1 MQNRITFSNVIGV
14 LLENK
19 KKTYAQYRMIEDIF
33 FDCLSNMDLFEKDDF
48 EKNVTYSRW
57 CTGDRPIPKEILS
70 FYDNAG
76 FDGIQNNIQ
85 DDVIP
90 NLINVPAT
98 RELLLEL
105 VADSVD
111 VIGTKKAD
119 EFARITDDAELITA
133 LIRYAILNDHDSKHT
148 LLSPDLSDIL
158 LSNRLPS
165 ANCYFIGRKE
175 ELKAVAKALQDHNPV
190 FITGTA
196 GMGKSELVK
205 TYAKKNEKKYTNIIH
220 LFYGGDLKKCV
231 AHMEFSDDTAD
242 MSEEILFDKHMRI
255 LKKLHSDSLIIID
268 NFNVLPKE
276 DAFFKEFIKL
286 NCKILV
292 TSRCNISQ
300 YETIKISEMDADTE
314 LIELFYKHCPSAKSS
329 QDVVKEIIQTVGCH
343 TLTVCLSA
351 LSLTASG
358 MEPEELLAELKTC
371 GLNITSGEDVELY
384 KDDDFTDG
392 LMIEHLS
399 KLLQLGKLSNQQ
411 LDILR
416 NLSLLPVSG
425 VIKNSFKN
433 WMKLDNLTDVNH
445 LIKYGFINEDTDNKK
460 ISLHPL
466 LQEVIA
472 IETMPTV
479 TACSTLL
486 DNLHL
491 ICLAHGL
498 ELRRPE
504 NVIASLISVT
514 ERIIVDDGAYFL
526 LFLQDVFPYLDKYL
540 VSDYLPKLTERISYV
555 MEEYK
560 LESPCDKALLLDYKA
575 ECFLLK
581 KDYGNA
587 VKKREKAIN
596 IMEKLHTKDA
606 DMRTTNLLSNL
617 YNNLSN
623 TYLLMKQ
630 GNEAAK
636 ALRTAFNIRIE
647 YAHLGLTE
655 SHDSLQQMM
664 NLINMLLL
672 AKDVDNAKI
681 VLEQYETL
689 VLEHLSDTSLDYGIC
704 KLSQGI
710 IDMMERKPEAAEINL
725 LGAESIIGNAVGTD
739 NDYMRTTYR
748 YLNNL
753 YARWKK
759 PEKAIEY
766 RDKFLGVNRGISRT
780 KSSRRRGESMKVF
793 L

>member
-1 MQNRITFSNVIGV
+1 MQH
-14 LLENK
+14 
-19 KKTYAQYRMIEDIF
+19 
-33 FDCLSNMDLFEKDDF
+33 DLFEKDDF

-85 DDVIP
+85 DDIIP

-111 VIGTKKAD
+111 VIGTEKAD
-119 EFARITDDAELITA
+119 EFAGITDDSELITA

-165 ANCYFIGRKE
+165 ANRYFIGRKE
-175 ELKAVAKALQDHNPV
+175 ELKAITKALQEHNPV

-196 GMGKSELVK
+196 GMGKSELAK

-220 LFYGGDLKKCV
+220 LFYGGDLKKCI

-242 MSEEILFDKHMRI
+242 MSEEMLFDKHMRI

-276 DAFFKEFIKL
+276 EAFFKEFIKL

-300 YETIKISEMDADTE
+300 YETIKISETAADTE
-314 LIELFYKHCPSAKSS
+314 LVELFYKHCPSAKSS
-329 QDVVKEIIQTVGCH
+329 
-343 TLTVCLSA
+343 
-351 LSLTASG
+351 
-358 MEPEELLAELKTC
+358 
-371 GLNITSGEDVELY
+371 EDVELY
-384 KDDDFTDG
+384 KDNDFTDG
-392 LMIEHLS
+392 LMIEHLR

-416 NLSLLPVSG
+416 NLSLLPVAG
-425 VIKNSFKN
+425 VLKNSFKN

-460 ISLHPL
+460 MSLHPL

-472 IETMPTV
+472 IETVPTD
-479 TACSTLL
+479 TACRTML
-486 DNLHL
+486 DSLHL

-504 NVIASLISVT
+504 NIIASLISMS
-514 ERIIVDDGAYFL
+514 ERIIMDEGAYFL
-526 LFLQDVFPYLDKYL
+526 LFLQDMFPYLDKYL

-587 VKKREKAIN
+587 VKKREKAIS
-596 IMEKLHTKDA
+596 ILEKLHNKEA
-606 DMRTTNLLSNL
+606 DMRTANLLSNL

-623 TYLLMKQ
+623 TYLLMKR

-636 ALRTAFNIRIE
+636 ALRTAFDIRME

-672 AKDVDNAKI
+672 AKNVDNAKI

-704 KLSQGI
+704 KLSWGI
-710 IDMMERKPEAAEINL
+710 TDMMEGKPELAEMNL

-739 NDYMRTTYR
+739 NDYMKTTYR

-766 RDKFLGVNRGISRT
+766 RDKFLGENRGISKT
-780 KSSRRRGESMKVF
+780 
-793 L
+793 

>member
-175 ELKAVAKALQDHNPV
+175 ELKAVAKTLQDHNPV

-242 MSEEILFDKHMRI
+242 MSEEMLFDKHMRI

-780 KSSRRRGESMKVF
+780 KSSRRR
-793 L
+793 

>member
-242 MSEEILFDKHMRI
+242 MSEEMLFDKHMRI

-617 YNNLSN
+617 YNNFSN

-780 KSSRRRGESMKVF
+780 KSSRRR
-793 L
+793 

>member
-242 MSEEILFDKHMRI
+242 MSEEMLFDKHMRI
-255 LKKLHSDSLIIID
+255 LKNLHSDSLIIID

-780 KSSRRRGESMKVF
+780 KSSRRR
-793 L
+793 

>member
-19 KKTYAQYRMIEDIF
+19 KKTYAQYQMIEDIF
-33 FDCLSNMDLFEKDDF
+33 YDCLYNMDLFEKEDF

-57 CTGDRPIPKEILS
+57 CTGERLIPKEILS
-70 FYDNAG
+70 FYDNCG
-76 FDGIQNNIQ
+76 FDGIQNNIHE
-85 DDVIP
+85 DVIP
-90 NLINVPAT
+90 NLINVTAT
-98 RELLLEL
+98 RKLLLKL

-111 VIGTKKAD
+111 VIGTEKAD
-119 EFARITDDAELITA
+119 EFAGITDDAELITA

-148 LLSPDLSDIL
+148 LLSPDLSDNL

-165 ANCYFIGRKE
+165 ANRCFIGRKE
-175 ELKAVAKALQDHNPV
+175 ELKAVAKALQEHNLV

-196 GMGKSELVK
+196 GMGKSELAK

-220 LFYGGDLKKCV
+220 LFYDGDLKKCID
-231 AHMEFSDDTAD
+231 HMEFSDDTAD
-242 MSEEILFDKHMRI
+242 MSEEMLFDKHMRI

-300 YETIKISEMDADTE
+300 YKTVKISEMDADTE
-314 LIELFYKHCPSAKSS
+314 LVELFYKHCTSAKNSE
-329 QDVVKEIIQTVGCH
+329 DVVKDIIQTVGCH

-351 LSLTASG
+351 LSLTASS
-358 MEPEELLAELKTC
+358 MEPEEMLAELRSC
-371 GLNITSGEDVELY
+371 GLNIASGEDVELY
-384 KDDDFTDG
+384 KDSVFTDG
-392 LMIEHLS
+392 LMIEHLRR
-399 KLLQLGKLSNQQ
+399 LLQLGKLSNHQ

-416 NLSLLPVSG
+416 NLSLLPVAG
-425 VIKNSFKN
+425 ILKNSFKN
-433 WMKLDNLTDVNH
+433 WMRLDNIADVNH

-472 IETMPTV
+472 IETIPTV
-479 TACSTLL
+479 TACRTLL
-486 DNLHL
+486 NSLHL
-491 ICLAHGL
+491 VCLAHGL

-504 NVIASLISVT
+504 NIIAALISVS
-514 ERIIVDDGAYFL
+514 ERIIIDDGAYFL
-526 LFLQDVFPYLDKYL
+526 LFLQDMFPYLDKYL
-540 VSDYLPKLTERISYV
+540 VSDYLPKLTDRISYL

-560 LESPCDKALLLDYKA
+560 LDSPCDRALLLDYKA

-596 IMEKLHTKDA
+596 IMEKLHTKDS
-606 DMRTTNLLSNL
+606 DTRTANLLSNL

-623 TYLLMKQ
+623 TYLLMKRE
-630 GNEAAK
+630 NEAAK
-636 ALRTAFNIRIE
+636 ALRTAFDIRME
-647 YAHLGLTE
+647 YAHLGLTK

-664 NLINMLLL
+664 NLINILLL

-689 VLEHLSDTSLDYGIC
+689 VLDHLSDTSLDYGTC
-704 KLSQGI
+704 KLSRGI
-710 IDMMERKPEAAEINL
+710 IDMMEGTPESAEVNL
-725 LGAESIIGNAVGTD
+725 LAAESIIGNAVGTD
-739 NDYMRTTYR
+739 NDYMKTTYR

-753 YARWKK
+753 YARWKN

-766 RDKFLGVNRGISRT
+766 RDKFLGVKQSVLNQL
-780 KSSRRRGESMKVF
+780 E
-793 L
+793 

>member
-19 KKTYAQYRMIEDIF
+19 KKTYAQYQMIEDIF
-33 FDCLSNMDLFEKDDF
+33 YDYLCNMDLFEKDDF

-85 DDVIP
+85 DDIIS

-105 VADSVD
+105 VADSAD
-111 VIGTKKAD
+111 VIGTEKAD
-119 EFARITDDAELITA
+119 EFAGITDDAELITA

-148 LLSPDLSDIL
+148 LLSPDLSDVL

-165 ANCYFIGRKE
+165 ANRYFIGRKE
-175 ELKAVAKALQDHNPV
+175 ELKAVAKTLQEHNLV

-196 GMGKSELVK
+196 GMGKSELAK

-220 LFYGGDLKKCV
+220 LFYDGDLKKCI

-242 MSEEILFDKHMRI
+242 MSEEMLFDKHMRI
-255 LKKLHSDSLIIID
+255 LKKLHPDSLIIID
-268 NFNVLPKE
+268 NFNVLPKA
-276 DAFFKEFIKL
+276 DALFKEFIKL

-314 LIELFYKHCPSAKSS
+314 LVELFYKHCPSAKSS
-329 QDVVKEIIQTVGCH
+329 EDVVKEIIQTVGCH

-351 LSLTASG
+351 LSVTASG

-371 GLNITSGEDVELY
+371 GLNIASGEDVELY

-392 LMIEHLS
+392 LMIEHLR

-416 NLSLLPVSG
+416 NLSLLPVAG

-472 IETMPTV
+472 IETIPTV
-479 TACSTLL
+479 TACRTLL
-486 DNLHL
+486 DSLHL

-504 NVIASLISVT
+504 NIIASLISVS

-526 LFLQDVFPYLDKYL
+526 LFLQDMFPYLDKYL

-587 VKKREKAIN
+587 VKKREKAIS
-596 IMEKLHTKDA
+596 ILEKLHNKDA
-606 DMRTTNLLSNL
+606 DMRTANLLSNL

-623 TYLLMKQ
+623 TYLLMKR

-636 ALRTAFNIRIE
+636 ALRTAFYIRME

-710 IDMMERKPEAAEINL
+710 IDMIEGKPEPAEINL
-725 LGAESIIGNAVGTD
+725 LGAESIIGTAVGTD
-739 NDYMRTTYR
+739 NDYMKTTYR

-780 KSSRRRGESMKVF
+780 
-793 L
+793 

>member
-242 MSEEILFDKHMRI
+242 MSEEMLFDKHMRI

-739 NDYMRTTYR
+739 NDYMRTTYQ

-780 KSSRRRGESMKVF
+780 KSSRRR
-793 L
+793 

>member
-1 MQNRITFSNVIGV
+1 
-14 LLENK
+14 
-19 KKTYAQYRMIEDIF
+19 
-33 FDCLSNMDLFEKDDF
+33 MD
-48 EKNVTYSRW
+48 
-57 CTGDRPIPKEILS
+57 
-70 FYDNAG
+70 
-76 FDGIQNNIQ
+76 
-85 DDVIP
+85 
-90 NLINVPAT
+90 
-98 RELLLEL
+98 
-105 VADSVD
+105 
-111 VIGTKKAD
+111 
-119 EFARITDDAELITA
+119 
-133 LIRYAILNDHDSKHT
+133 
-148 LLSPDLSDIL
+148 
-158 LSNRLPS
+158 
-165 ANCYFIGRKE
+165 
-175 ELKAVAKALQDHNPV
+175 
-190 FITGTA
+190 
-196 GMGKSELVK
+196 
-205 TYAKKNEKKYTNIIH
+205 EKKYTNIIH
-220 LFYGGDLKKCV
+220 LFYGGDLKKCI

-242 MSEEILFDKHMRI
+242 MSEEMLFDKHMRI

-276 DAFFKEFIKL
+276 EAFFKEFIKL

-300 YETIKISEMDADTE
+300 YETIKISETAADTE
-314 LIELFYKHCPSAKSS
+314 LVELFYKHCPSAKSS
-329 QDVVKEIIQTVGCH
+329 
-343 TLTVCLSA
+343 
-351 LSLTASG
+351 
-358 MEPEELLAELKTC
+358 
-371 GLNITSGEDVELY
+371 EDVELY
-384 KDDDFTDG
+384 KDNDFTDG
-392 LMIEHLS
+392 LMIEHLR

-416 NLSLLPVSG
+416 NLSLLPVAG
-425 VIKNSFKN
+425 VLKNSFKN

-460 ISLHPL
+460 MSLHPL

-472 IETMPTV
+472 IETVPTD
-479 TACSTLL
+479 TACRTML
-486 DNLHL
+486 DSLHL

-504 NVIASLISVT
+504 NIIASLISMS
-514 ERIIVDDGAYFL
+514 ERIIMDEGAYFL
-526 LFLQDVFPYLDKYL
+526 LFLQDMFPYLDKYL

-596 IMEKLHTKDA
+596 IMETLHNKDA
-606 DMRTTNLLSNL
+606 DMRTANLLSNL

-623 TYLLMKQ
+623 TYLLMKR

-636 ALRTAFNIRIE
+636 ALRTAFDIRME

-672 AKDVDNAKI
+672 AKDVNNAKI

-704 KLSQGI
+704 KLSRGI
-710 IDMMERKPEAAEINL
+710 TDMMEGKPEPAEMNL

-739 NDYMRTTYR
+739 NDYMKTTYR

-766 RDKFLGVNRGISRT
+766 RDKYFNTNRIT
-780 KSSRRRGESMKVF
+780 TNKNA
-793 L
+793 

>member
-19 KKTYAQYRMIEDIF
+19 KKTYAQYQMIEDIF
-33 FDCLSNMDLFEKDDF
+33 YDCLGNMDLFEKEDF

-57 CTGDRPIPKEILS
+57 CTGERPIPKEILS
-70 FYDNAG
+70 FYDNCG
-76 FDGIQNNIQ
+76 FDGIQDNIQ

-98 RELLLEL
+98 RKLLLEL
-105 VADSVD
+105 VMDSMD

-119 EFARITDDAELITA
+119 EFAQITDDAELITA
-133 LIRYAILNDHDSKHT
+133 LIRYAILNDHDSRHT

-158 LSNRLPS
+158 LSNKLPS
-165 ANCYFIGRKE
+165 VNRYFLGRKE
-175 ELKAVAKALQDHNPV
+175 EIKVVSKALQENNLV

-196 GMGKSELVK
+196 GMGKSELAKV
-205 TYAKKNEKKYTNIIH
+205 YAKKNEKKYTNIIH
-220 LFYGGDLKKCV
+220 LFYDGDLKKCV
-231 AHMEFSDDTAD
+231 AQMEFSDDTTD
-242 MSEEILFDKHMRI
+242 MSEDMLLDRHMKP

-276 DAFFKEFIKL
+276 DAFFKEFIKM

-300 YETIKISEMDADTE
+300 FETVKVSEMDADTE
-314 LIELFYKHCPSAKSS
+314 LVELFYKHCPSAKSS
-329 QDVVKEIIQTVGCH
+329 EEVVKDIIQTVGCH

-358 MEPEELLAELKTC
+358 MEPEELLTELRTC
-371 GLNITSGEDVELY
+371 GLNIASGEDVELY

-392 LMIEHLS
+392 LMIEHLR

-411 LDILR
+411 LDILC
-416 NLSLLPVSG
+416 NLSLLPVAG
-425 VIKNSFKN
+425 ILKNSFKN
-433 WMKLDNLTDVNH
+433 WMRLDNLTDVNH

-466 LQEVIA
+466 LQEVIS
-472 IETMPTV
+472 IETIPTI
-479 TACSTLL
+479 TACRTLL
-486 DNLHL
+486 NSLHL
-491 ICLAHGL
+491 VCLAHGL

-504 NVIASLISVT
+504 NIIASLISVS

-526 LFLQDVFPYLDKYL
+526 LFLQDMFPYLDKYL
-540 VSDYLPKLTERISYV
+540 VSDYLPKLTDRISYL

-560 LESPCDKALLLDYKA
+560 LESPCDRALLLDYKA

-581 KDYGNA
+581 KDYANA
-587 VKKREKAIN
+587 VKEREKAIN
-596 IMEKLHTKDA
+596 IMEKMHTKDA
-606 DMRTTNLLSNL
+606 DMRTANLLSNL
-617 YNNLSN
+617 YNNFSN
-623 TYLLMKQ
+623 TYLLMKR
-630 GNEAAK
+630 GNEAAN
-636 ALRTAFNIRIE
+636 ALRTAFDIRME
-647 YAHLGLTE
+647 YTHLGLTE

-664 NLINMLLL
+664 NLINILLM

-681 VLEQYETL
+681 VLEQYESL

-704 KLSQGI
+704 KLSKGI
-710 IDMMERKPEAAEINL
+710 IDMMEGTTESAEVNL
-725 LGAESIIGNAVGTD
+725 LAAESIIGNAVGTD
-739 NDYMRTTYR
+739 NDYMKTTYR

-753 YARWKK
+753 YAQRKK

-766 RDKFLGVNRGISRT
+766 RDCLLYTSPSPRD
-780 KSSRRRGESMKVF
+780 
-793 L
+793 

>member
-19 KKTYAQYRMIEDIF
+19 KKTYAQYQMIEDIF
-33 FDCLSNMDLFEKDDF
+33 YDCLCNMDLFEKDDF
-48 EKNVTYSRW
+48 EKNVAYSRW

-85 DDVIP
+85 DDIIP

-111 VIGTKKAD
+111 VIGTEKAD

-133 LIRYAILNDHDSKHT
+133 LIRYAILNNHDSKHT

-158 LSNRLPS
+158 LSNKLPS
-165 ANCYFIGRKE
+165 ADRYFIGRKE
-175 ELKAVAKALQDHNPV
+175 ELKAIAKALQEHNPV

-196 GMGKSELVK
+196 GMGKSELAK

-220 LFYGGDLKKCV
+220 LFYGGDLKKCI

-242 MSEEILFDKHMRI
+242 MSEEMLFDKHMRI

-276 DAFFKEFIKL
+276 DAFFKEFVKL
-286 NCKILV
+286 NCKVLV

-300 YETIKISEMDADTE
+300 FETVNISEMDTDTE
-314 LIELFYKHCPSAKSS
+314 LVKLFYKHCPSAKDSE
-329 QDVVKEIIQTVGCH
+329 DVVKKIIQTVGCH
-343 TLTVCLSA
+343 TLTICLSA

-358 MEPEELLAELKTC
+358 MEPEEMLAELKTC

-392 LMIEHLS
+392 LMIEHLR

-416 NLSLLPVSG
+416 NLSLLPVAG
-425 VIKNSFKN
+425 VLKNIFKN
-433 WMKLDNLTDVNH
+433 WMKLDNLMDVNH

-472 IETMPTV
+472 IETIATV
-479 TACSTLL
+479 TACRTLL
-486 DNLHL
+486 DSLHL

-504 NVIASLISVT
+504 NIIASLIGVS

-526 LFLQDVFPYLDKYL
+526 LFLQDMFPYLDKYL

-555 MEEYK
+555 MAEHK

-587 VKKREKAIN
+587 VKKREKAIS
-596 IMEKLHTKDA
+596 ILEKLHNKDA
-606 DMRTTNLLSNL
+606 DMRTANLLSNL
-617 YNNLSN
+617 YNCSPAN
-623 TYLLMKQ
+623 
-630 GNEAAK
+630 
-636 ALRTAFNIRIE
+636 
-647 YAHLGLTE
+647 
-655 SHDSLQQMM
+655 
-664 NLINMLLL
+664 
-672 AKDVDNAKI
+672 
-681 VLEQYETL
+681 
-689 VLEHLSDTSLDYGIC
+689 
-704 KLSQGI
+704 
-710 IDMMERKPEAAEINL
+710 
-725 LGAESIIGNAVGTD
+725 
-739 NDYMRTTYR
+739 
-748 YLNNL
+748 
-753 YARWKK
+753 
-759 PEKAIEY
+759 
-766 RDKFLGVNRGISRT
+766 
-780 KSSRRRGESMKVF
+780 
-793 L
+793 

>member
-242 MSEEILFDKHMRI
+242 MSEEMLFDKHMRI

-725 LGAESIIGNAVGTD
+725 LGAESIIENAVGTD

-780 KSSRRRGESMKVF
+780 KSSRRR
-793 L
+793 

>member
-19 KKTYAQYRMIEDIF
+19 KKTYAQYQMIEDIF
-33 FDCLSNMDLFEKDDF
+33 YDCLYNMDLFEKEDF

-57 CTGDRPIPKEILS
+57 CTGERPIPKEILS
-70 FYDNAG
+70 FYDNCG
-76 FDGIQNNIQ
+76 FEGIQDNIQ

-98 RELLLEL
+98 RKLLLEL
-105 VADSVD
+105 VMDSVD

-119 EFARITDDAELITA
+119 EFAQITDDAEFITT
-133 LIRYAILNDHDSKHT
+133 LVRYAILNDHDSRHT
-148 LLSPDLSDIL
+148 PLSPDLSDIL
-158 LSNRLPS
+158 LSNKLPS
-165 ANCYFIGRKE
+165 VNRNFLGRKE
-175 ELKAVAKALQDHNPV
+175 QLKIVSKTLQENNLV

-196 GMGKSELVK
+196 GMGKSELAK

-220 LFYGGDLKKCV
+220 LFYDGDLKKCV
-231 AHMEFSDDTAD
+231 AQMEISDDTAD
-242 MSEEILFDKHMRI
+242 MSEDMLLDRHMKL

-276 DAFFKEFIKL
+276 DAFFKKFIKL

-300 YETIKISEMDADTE
+300 YETVKVSEMDTDTE
-314 LIELFYKHCPSAKSS
+314 LVELFYKHCPSAKGSE
-329 QDVVKEIIQTVGCH
+329 DVVKDIIQTVGCH

-358 MEPEELLAELKTC
+358 MEPEELLAELRTC
-371 GLNITSGEDVELY
+371 GLNIVSGEDVELY
-384 KDDDFTDG
+384 KDDDFTNG
-392 LMIEHLS
+392 LMIEHLR

-416 NLSLLPVSG
+416 NLSLLPVAG
-425 VIKNSFKN
+425 ILKNSFKN
-433 WMKLDNLTDVNH
+433 WMKLDNLADVNH

-466 LQEVIA
+466 LQEVIS
-472 IETMPTV
+472 IETIPTV
-479 TACSTLL
+479 TVCQTLL
-486 DNLHL
+486 NSLHL
-491 ICLAHGL
+491 VCLAHGL

-504 NVIASLISVT
+504 NIIASLISVS
-514 ERIIVDDGAYFL
+514 ERIIVDDGGYFL
-526 LFLQDVFPYLDKYL
+526 LFLQDMFPYLDKYL
-540 VSDYLPKLTERISYV
+540 VSDYLLKLTDRISYL

-560 LESPCDKALLLDYKA
+560 LESPCDRALLLDYKA

-587 VKKREKAIN
+587 VRKREKAIN

-606 DMRTTNLLSNL
+606 DMRTANLLSNL
-617 YNNLSN
+617 HNNLSN
-623 TYLLMKQ
+623 TYLLMKR

-636 ALRTAFNIRIE
+636 ALRTSLDIRME

-664 NLINMLLL
+664 NLINILLL

-681 VLEQYETL
+681 VLEQYESL

-704 KLSQGI
+704 KLSKGI
-710 IDMMERKPEAAEINL
+710 IDVMEGTPESAEVNL
-725 LGAESIIGNAVGTD
+725 LAAESIIGNAVGTD
-739 NDYMRTTYR
+739 NDYMKTTYR

-766 RDKFLGVNRGISRT
+766 RDKYFNINRITTS
-780 KSSRRRGESMKVF
+780 KNA
-793 L
+793 

>member
-242 MSEEILFDKHMRI
+242 MSEEMLFDKHMRI

-780 KSSRRRGESMKVF
+780 KSNRRR
-793 L
+793 

>member
-19 KKTYAQYRMIEDIF
+19 KKTYAQYQMIEDIF
-33 FDCLSNMDLFEKDDF
+33 YDCLYGMDLFVREDF
-48 EKNVTYSRW
+48 AKNVTCSRW
-57 CTGDRPIPKEILS
+57 CTGDRPSRKELLS
-70 FYDNAG
+70 FYDNCG
-76 FDGIQNNIQ
+76 FDGIQDNIQ

-90 NLINVPAT
+90 NLINVTAT
-98 RELLLEL
+98 RKLLLEL

-111 VIGTKKAD
+111 VIGTEKAD
-119 EFARITDDAELITA
+119 EFAGITDDAELITA

-148 LLSPDLSDIL
+148 LLSPDLSDNL

-165 ANCYFIGRKE
+165 ANRCFIGRKE
-175 ELKAVAKALQDHNPV
+175 ELKAVAKALQEHNLV

-196 GMGKSELVK
+196 GMGKSELAK

-220 LFYGGDLKKCV
+220 LFYDGDLKKCI

-242 MSEEILFDKHMRI
+242 MSEEMLFDKHTRI

-300 YETIKISEMDADTE
+300 YKTVKISEMDADTE
-314 LIELFYKHCPSAKSS
+314 LVELFYKHCPSAKNSE
-329 QDVVKEIIQTVGCH
+329 DVVKDIIQTVGCH

-358 MEPEELLAELKTC
+358 MEPEELLAELRTC
-371 GLNITSGEDVELY
+371 GLNIASGEDVELY

-392 LMIEHLS
+392 LMIEHLRR
-399 KLLQLGKLSNQQ
+399 LLQLGKLSNQQ

-416 NLSLLPVSG
+416 NLSLLPVAG
-425 VIKNSFKN
+425 ILKNSFKN
-433 WMKLDNLTDVNH
+433 WMKLDNLADVNH

-466 LQEVIA
+466 LQEVIS
-472 IETMPTV
+472 IETIPTV
-479 TACSTLL
+479 TACQTLL
-486 DNLHL
+486 NSLHL
-491 ICLAHGL
+491 VCLAHGL

-504 NVIASLISVT
+504 NIIAALISVS
-514 ERIIVDDGAYFL
+514 ERIIIDDGAYFL
-526 LFLQDVFPYLDKYL
+526 LFLQDMFPYLDKYL
-540 VSDYLPKLTERISYV
+540 VSDYLPKLTDRISYL

-560 LESPCDKALLLDYKA
+560 LDSPCDRALLLDYKA

-596 IMEKLHTKDA
+596 IMEKLHTKDS
-606 DMRTTNLLSNL
+606 DTRTANLLSNL

-623 TYLLMKQ
+623 TYLLMKRE
-630 GNEAAK
+630 NEAAK
-636 ALRTAFNIRIE
+636 ALRTAFDIRME
-647 YAHLGLTE
+647 YAHLGLTK

-681 VLEQYETL
+681 VLKQYETL
-689 VLEHLSDTSLDYGIC
+689 VLDHLSDTSLDYGIC
-704 KLSQGI
+704 KLSRGI
-710 IDMMERKPEAAEINL
+710 IDMMEGTPESAEVNL
-725 LGAESIIGNAVGTD
+725 LAAESIIGNAVGTD
-739 NDYMRTTYR
+739 NDYMKTTYR
-748 YLNNL
+748 DLNNL

-766 RDKFLGVNRGISRT
+766 RDKFLGVKQSVLNQL
-780 KSSRRRGESMKVF
+780 E
-793 L
+793 

>member
-19 KKTYAQYRMIEDIF
+19 KKTYAQYQMIEDIF
-33 FDCLSNMDLFEKDDF
+33 YDCLGNMDLFEKEDF

-57 CTGDRPIPKEILS
+57 CTGERPIPKEILS
-70 FYDNAG
+70 FYDNCG
-76 FDGIQNNIQ
+76 FDGIQDNIQ

-98 RELLLEL
+98 RKLLLEL
-105 VADSVD
+105 VMDSMD

-119 EFARITDDAELITA
+119 EFAQITDDAELITA
-133 LIRYAILNDHDSKHT
+133 LIRYAILNDHDSRHT

-158 LSNRLPS
+158 LSNKLPS
-165 ANCYFIGRKE
+165 VNRYFLGRKE
-175 ELKAVAKALQDHNPV
+175 EIKVVSKALQENNLV

-196 GMGKSELVK
+196 GMGKSELAKV
-205 TYAKKNEKKYTNIIH
+205 YAKKNEKKYTNIIH
-220 LFYGGDLKKCV
+220 LFYDGDLKKCV
-231 AHMEFSDDTAD
+231 AQMEFSDDTTD
-242 MSEEILFDKHMRI
+242 MSEDMLLDRHMKP

-276 DAFFKEFIKL
+276 DAFFKEFIKM
-286 NCKILV
+286 NCTILV

-300 YETIKISEMDADTE
+300 FETVKVSEMDADTE
-314 LIELFYKHCPSAKSS
+314 LVELFYKHCPSAKSS
-329 QDVVKEIIQTVGCH
+329 EEVVKDIIQTVGCH

-358 MEPEELLAELKTC
+358 MEPEELLTELRTC
-371 GLNITSGEDVELY
+371 GLNIASGEDVELY

-392 LMIEHLS
+392 LMIEHLR

-411 LDILR
+411 LDILC
-416 NLSLLPVSG
+416 NLSLLPVAG
-425 VIKNSFKN
+425 ILKNSFKN
-433 WMKLDNLTDVNH
+433 WMRLDNLTDVNH

-466 LQEVIA
+466 LQEVIS
-472 IETMPTV
+472 IETIPTI
-479 TACSTLL
+479 TACRTLL
-486 DNLHL
+486 NSLHL
-491 ICLAHGL
+491 VCLAHGL

-504 NVIASLISVT
+504 NIIASLISVS

-526 LFLQDVFPYLDKYL
+526 LFLQDMFPYLDKYL
-540 VSDYLPKLTERISYV
+540 VSDYLPKLTDRISYL

-560 LESPCDKALLLDYKA
+560 LESPCDRALLLDYKA

-581 KDYGNA
+581 KDYANA
-587 VKKREKAIN
+587 VKEREKAIN
-596 IMEKLHTKDA
+596 IMEKMHTKDA
-606 DMRTTNLLSNL
+606 DMRTANLLSNL

-623 TYLLMKQ
+623 TYLLMKR
-630 GNEAAK
+630 GNEAANV
-636 ALRTAFNIRIE
+636 LRTAFDIRME
-647 YAHLGLTE
+647 YTHLGLTE

-664 NLINMLLL
+664 NLINILLM

-681 VLEQYETL
+681 VLEQYESL

-704 KLSQGI
+704 KLSKGI
-710 IDMMERKPEAAEINL
+710 IDMMEGTTESAEVNL
-725 LGAESIIGNAVGTD
+725 LAAESIIGNAVGTD
-739 NDYMRTTYR
+739 NDYMKTTYR

-753 YARWKK
+753 YAQRKK

-766 RDKFLGVNRGISRT
+766 RDKYFNINRITTS
-780 KSSRRRGESMKVF
+780 KNA
-793 L
+793 

>member
-19 KKTYAQYRMIEDIF
+19 KKTYAQYQMIEDIF
-33 FDCLSNMDLFEKDDF
+33 YDCLCNMDLFEKDDF

-76 FDGIQNNIQ
+76 FDGIQDNIQ

-90 NLINVPAT
+90 NLINIPST

-111 VIGTKKAD
+111 VIGTEKAD
-119 EFARITDDAELITA
+119 EFAGITDDAELITA
-133 LIRYAILNDHDSKHT
+133 LIRYAVLNDHDSKHT

-165 ANCYFIGRKE
+165 ANRYFIGRKE

-196 GMGKSELVK
+196 GMGKSELAK
-205 TYAKKNEKKYTNIIH
+205 TYAKKDEKKYTNIIH
-220 LFYGGDLKKCV
+220 LFYDGDLKKCIT
-231 AHMEFSDDTAD
+231 HMEFSDDTAD
-242 MSEEILFDKHMRI
+242 MSEEMLFDKHMRI

-276 DAFFKEFIKL
+276 DAFFKEFVKL
-286 NCKILV
+286 NCKVLV

-300 YETIKISEMDADTE
+300 FETVNISEMDADNE
-314 LIELFYKHCPSAKSS
+314 LVELFYKHCPSAKSS
-329 QDVVKEIIQTVGCH
+329 EDVVKEIIQTVGCH

-371 GLNITSGEDVELY
+371 GLNITSREDVELY

-392 LMIEHLS
+392 LMIEHLR
-399 KLLQLGKLSNQQ
+399 KLLQLGKLFNQQ

-416 NLSLLPVSG
+416 NLSLLPVAG

-472 IETMPTV
+472 IETIPMV
-479 TACSTLL
+479 TACRTLL
-486 DNLHL
+486 DSLHL

-504 NVIASLISVT
+504 NIIASLISVS

-526 LFLQDVFPYLDKYL
+526 LFLQDMFPYLDKYL
-540 VSDYLPKLTERISYV
+540 VSDYLPKFTERISYV

-575 ECFLLK
+575 ECSLLK
-581 KDYGNA
+581 KNYGNA

-606 DMRTTNLLSNL
+606 DMRTANLLSNL

-623 TYLLMKQ
+623 TYLLMKR

-681 VLEQYETL
+681 VLKQYETL

-704 KLSQGI
+704 KLSHGI
-710 IDMMERKPEAAEINL
+710 IDMMEGKPEPAEMNL

-739 NDYMRTTYR
+739 NDYMKTTYR

-766 RDKFLGVNRGISRT
+766 RDKFLGVKRGISRT
-780 KSSRRRGESMKVF
+780 
-793 L
+793 

>member
-242 MSEEILFDKHMRI
+242 MSEEMLFDKHMRI

-630 GNEAAK
+630 GNEASK

-780 KSSRRRGESMKVF
+780 KSSRRR
-793 L
+793 

>member
-242 MSEEILFDKHMRI
+242 MSEEMLFDKHMRI

-526 LFLQDVFPYLDKYL
+526 LFLQDMFPYLDKYL

-560 LESPCDKALLLDYKA
+560 LDSPCDKALLLDYKA

-581 KDYGNA
+581 KAYGNA

-780 KSSRRRGESMKVF
+780 KSSRRR
-793 L
+793 

>member
-33 FDCLSNMDLFEKDDF
+33 YDCLCHMDIFEKEDF

-57 CTGDRPIPKEILS
+57 CTGERPIPKEILS

-76 FDGIQNNIQ
+76 FDGIQDNVQ

-111 VIGTKKAD
+111 VIGTEKAD
-119 EFARITDDAELITA
+119 EFAGITDDAELITA
-133 LIRYAILNDHDSKHT
+133 LIRYAILNDHDSRHT
-148 LLSPDLSDIL
+148 LLSPELSDVL

-165 ANCYFIGRKE
+165 LNRYFIGRKE
-175 ELKAVAKALQDHNPV
+175 ELKAVGKALQEHNPV

-196 GMGKSELVK
+196 GMGKSELAK

-220 LFYGGDLKKCV
+220 IFYDGDLKKCV
-231 AHMEFSDDTAD
+231 TRMEFMDDTPD
-242 MSEEILFDKHMRI
+242 MSEEMLFDKHMRT
-255 LKKLHSDSLIIID
+255 LKKLHSDSLVIID

-286 NCKILV
+286 NCQILV
-292 TSRCNISQ
+292 TSRCNVSQ
-300 YETIKISEMDADTE
+300 YESVRISEMDTDTE
-314 LIELFYKHCPSAKSS
+314 LAELFYKHCPSAKCSE
-329 QDVVKEIIQTVGCH
+329 DIVRKIIQTVGCH

-358 MEPEELLAELKTC
+358 IEPEELLAELKTC
-371 GLNITSGEDVELY
+371 GLNIASGEDVELY
-384 KDDDFTDG
+384 KDNDFTDG
-392 LMIEHLS
+392 LMIEHLR
-399 KLLQLGKLSNQQ
+399 KLLQLGKVSNQQ

-416 NLSLLPVSG
+416 NLSLLPVAG
-425 VIKNSFKN
+425 VLKNSFKN
-433 WMKLDNLTDVNH
+433 WMKLDNLSDVNH

-472 IETMPTV
+472 IEIIPTV
-479 TACSTLL
+479 TACHTML
-486 DNLHL
+486 DSLHL

-504 NVIASLISVT
+504 NIIASLISAT

-526 LFLQDVFPYLDKYL
+526 LFLQDMFPYLDKYL
-540 VSDYLPKLTERISYV
+540 VSDYLPKLTDRISYV
-555 MEEYK
+555 MEECK

-587 VKKREKAIN
+587 VKKREKAIS
-596 IMEKLHTKDA
+596 ILEKLHNKDA
-606 DMRTTNLLSNL
+606 DVRTANLLSNL
-617 YNNLSN
+617 YNNLSD
-623 TYLLMKQ
+623 TYLLMKH
-630 GNEAAK
+630 GNEAAR
-636 ALRTAFNIRIE
+636 ALRTAFDIRME

-681 VLEQYETL
+681 VLDQYETL

-704 KLSQGI
+704 KLSRGI
-710 IDMMERKPEAAEINL
+710 IDMMEGNPEPAEMNL
-725 LGAESIIGNAVGTD
+725 LGAESIIGNAMGID
-739 NDYMRTTYR
+739 NDYMKTTYR

-766 RDKFLGVNRGISRT
+766 RDKFLGVKQSLS
-780 KSSRRRGESMKVF
+780 KQE
-793 L
+793 

>member
-19 KKTYAQYRMIEDIF
+19 KKTYAQYQMIEDIF
-33 FDCLSNMDLFEKDDF
+33 YDCLCNMDLFEKDDF

-85 DDVIP
+85 DDIIS

-105 VADSVD
+105 VADSAD
-111 VIGTKKAD
+111 VIGTEKAD
-119 EFARITDDAELITA
+119 EFAGITDDAELITA

-148 LLSPDLSDIL
+148 LLSPDLSDVL

-165 ANCYFIGRKE
+165 ANRYFIGRKE
-175 ELKAVAKALQDHNPV
+175 ELKAVAKTLQEHNLV

-196 GMGKSELVK
+196 GMGKSELAK

-220 LFYGGDLKKCV
+220 LFYDGDLKKCI

-242 MSEEILFDKHMRI
+242 MSEEMLFDKHMRI
-255 LKKLHSDSLIIID
+255 LKKLHPDSLIIID
-268 NFNVLPKE
+268 NFNVLPKA
-276 DAFFKEFIKL
+276 DALFKEFIKL

-314 LIELFYKHCPSAKSS
+314 LVELFYKHCPSAKSS
-329 QDVVKEIIQTVGCH
+329 EDVVKEIIQTVGCH

-351 LSLTASG
+351 LSVTASG

-371 GLNITSGEDVELY
+371 GLNIASGEDVELY

-392 LMIEHLS
+392 LMIEHLR

-416 NLSLLPVSG
+416 NLSLLPVAG

-472 IETMPTV
+472 IETIPTV
-479 TACSTLL
+479 TACRTLL
-486 DNLHL
+486 DSLHL

-504 NVIASLISVT
+504 NIIASLISVS

-526 LFLQDVFPYLDKYL
+526 LFLQDMFPYLDKYL

-587 VKKREKAIN
+587 VKKREKAIS
-596 IMEKLHTKDA
+596 ILEKLHNKDA
-606 DMRTTNLLSNL
+606 DMRTANLLSNL

-623 TYLLMKQ
+623 TYLLMKR

-636 ALRTAFNIRIE
+636 ALRTAFYIRME

-710 IDMMERKPEAAEINL
+710 IDMIEGKPEPAEINL
-725 LGAESIIGNAVGTD
+725 LGAESIIGTAVGTD
-739 NDYMRTTYR
+739 NDYMKTTYR

-780 KSSRRRGESMKVF
+780 
-793 L
+793 

>member
-242 MSEEILFDKHMRI
+242 MSEEMLFDKHMRI

-314 LIELFYKHCPSAKSS
+314 LIELFYNHCPSAKSS

-780 KSSRRRGESMKVF
+780 KSSRRR
-793 L
+793 

>member
-242 MSEEILFDKHMRI
+242 MSEEMLFDKHMRI

-780 KSSRRRGESMKVF
+780 KSRRRR
-793 L
+793 

>member
-19 KKTYAQYRMIEDIF
+19 KKTYAQYQMIEDIF
-33 FDCLSNMDLFEKDDF
+33 YDCLYNMDLFEKEDF

-57 CTGDRPIPKEILS
+57 CTGERPIPKEILS

-76 FDGIQNNIQ
+76 FDGIQDNVQ

-105 VADSVD
+105 VTDSME
-111 VIGTKKAD
+111 VIGTEKAD
-119 EFARITDDAELITA
+119 AFHRITDDAELITA
-133 LIRYAILNDHDSKHT
+133 LIRYAILNDHDSRHT
-148 LLSPDLSDIL
+148 LLSPDLSDVL

-165 ANCYFIGRKE
+165 LNRFFIGRKE
-175 ELKAVAKALQDHNPV
+175 ELKAVGRALQEHNLV

-196 GMGKSELVK
+196 GMGKSELAK

-220 LFYGGDLKKCV
+220 IFYDGDLKKSV
-231 AHMEFSDDTAD
+231 VHMEFMDDTPD
-242 MSEEILFDKHMRI
+242 MSEETLFDKHMRT
-255 LKKLHSDSLIIID
+255 LKKLLSDSLIIID

-286 NCKILV
+286 NCQILV
-292 TSRCNISQ
+292 TSRCNVSQ
-300 YETIKISEMDADTE
+300 YETVKVSEMDADTE
-314 LIELFYKHCPSAKSS
+314 LAELFYKHCPSAKGSENI
-329 QDVVKEIIQTVGCH
+329 VREIIQTVGCH

-358 MEPEELLAELKTC
+358 IEPEELLAELKTC
-371 GLNITSGEDVELY
+371 GLNIASGEDVELY
-384 KDDDFTDG
+384 KDDDFTEG
-392 LMIEHLS
+392 LMIEHLRQ
-399 KLLQLGKLSNQQ
+399 LLHLGKLSNQQ

-416 NLSLLPVSG
+416 NLSLLPVAG
-425 VIKNSFKN
+425 VLKNSFKN

-479 TACSTLL
+479 TTCRTML

-498 ELRRPE
+498 ELCRPE
-504 NVIASLISVT
+504 NIIASLISVT
-514 ERIIVDDGAYFL
+514 EQIIVDDESYFL
-526 LFLQDVFPYLDKYL
+526 LFLQDMFPYLDKYL

-581 KDYGNA
+581 KDFGNA
-587 VKKREKAIN
+587 MKKREKAIS
-596 IMEKLHTKDA
+596 ILEKLHNKDA
-606 DMRTTNLLSNL
+606 DVRTANLLSNL

-623 TYLLMKQ
+623 TYLLMKH

-636 ALRTAFNIRIE
+636 ALHTAFDIRME

-689 VLEHLSDTSLDYGIC
+689 VLKHLSDTSLDYGIC
-704 KLSQGI
+704 KLSRGI
-710 IDMMERKPEAAEINL
+710 IDMMEGKPEPAEMNL
-725 LGAESIIGNAVGTD
+725 LGAGSIIGNAMGID
-739 NDYMRTTYR
+739 NDYMKTTYR

-766 RDKFLGVNRGISRT
+766 RDKFLGVKQSLS
-780 KSSRRRGESMKVF
+780 KQE
-793 L
+793 

>member
-175 ELKAVAKALQDHNPV
+175 ELKAVAKALQDYNPV

-242 MSEEILFDKHMRI
+242 MSEEMLFDKHMRI
-255 LKKLHSDSLIIID
+255 LKKLHSDGLIIID

-780 KSSRRRGESMKVF
+780 KSSRRR
-793 L
+793 

>member
-76 FDGIQNNIQ
+76 SDGIQNNIQ

-242 MSEEILFDKHMRI
+242 MSEEMLFDKHMRI

-780 KSSRRRGESMKVF
+780 KSSRRR
-793 L
+793 

>member
-1 MQNRITFSNVIGV
+1 MQNRITFSNVIGA

-19 KKTYAQYRMIEDIF
+19 KKTYAQYQMIEDIF
-33 FDCLSNMDLFEKDDF
+33 YDCLCNMDLFDKDDF

-76 FDGIQNNIQ
+76 FDGIQDNIQ

-98 RELLLEL
+98 KELLLEL
-105 VADSVD
+105 VTDSVD
-111 VIGTKKAD
+111 VIGTEKAD
-119 EFARITDDAELITA
+119 ELAGITDNSELITA

-148 LLSPDLSDIL
+148 LLSPNLSDVL

-165 ANCYFIGRKE
+165 ANRYFIGRKE
-175 ELKAVAKALQDHNPV
+175 ELKSIGKALQEHNPV

-196 GMGKSELVK
+196 GMGKSELAK
-205 TYAKKNEKKYTNIIH
+205 TYAKKNDKKYTNIIH
-220 LFYGGDLKKCV
+220 LFYNGDLKKCI
-231 AHMEFSDDTAD
+231 AHMDFSDDTAD
-242 MSEEILFDKHMRI
+242 MSEEMLFDKHMRI

-276 DAFFKEFIKL
+276 DAFFKELVKL

-300 YETIKISEMDADTE
+300 YETVKISEMDADTE
-314 LIELFYKHCPSAKSS
+314 LVELFYTHCSSAKDSE
-329 QDVVKEIIQTVGCH
+329 DVVKEIIQTVGCH

-358 MEPEELLAELKTC
+358 MEPEELLAELITC

-384 KDDDFTDG
+384 KDNDFTDG
-392 LMIEHLS
+392 LMIEHLR

-416 NLSLLPVSG
+416 NLSLLPVAG
-425 VIKNSFKN
+425 ILKNSFKN
-433 WMKLDNLTDVNH
+433 WVKLDNLTDVNH

-466 LQEVIA
+466 LQEVTA
-472 IETMPTV
+472 IETIPTV
-479 TACSTLL
+479 TACRTML
-486 DNLHL
+486 DSLHL

-504 NVIASLISVT
+504 NIITSLISVS
-514 ERIIVDDGAYFL
+514 ERIIIDDGAYFL
-526 LFLQDVFPYLDKYL
+526 LFLQDMFPYLDKYL
-540 VSDYLPKLTERISYV
+540 VSDYLPKLTERISYL

-606 DMRTTNLLSNL
+606 DMRTANLLSNL

-623 TYLLMKQ
+623 TYLLMKR

-636 ALRTAFNIRIE
+636 ALRTAFDIRME

-672 AKDVDNAKI
+672 AKDVGNAKI

-689 VLEHLSDTSLDYGIC
+689 VLEHLSDSSLDYGIC
-704 KLSQGI
+704 KLSRGI
-710 IDMMERKPEAAEINL
+710 IDMMEGKPEAAEINL

-739 NDYMRTTYR
+739 NDYIKTTYR

-759 PEKAIEY
+759 PKKAIEY
-766 RDKFLGVNRGISRT
+766 RDKFLGVKREISW
-780 KSSRRRGESMKVF
+780 SE
-793 L
+793 